1 MTKKITIQLK
11 PNDNKMFQADF
22 FKNNEKVKEEQIDS
36 ETFKLYMQEHLDK
49 EKIRQLKKM
58 IKLFDSE
65 EISFNL
71 KN

>member
-1 MTKKITIQLK
+1 MNKKITIQLK

-22 FKNNEKVKEEQIDS
+22 FKNNEKVKEEQIDA

-49 EKIRQLKKM
+49 EKIIKLKKM